1 MLVRSM
7 KYGLTTLSLHAEDCH
22 LLAEACER
30 ALENSAIG
38 VTEAD
43 VLHLEAMGAA
53 FRAAS
58 VAGEMQME
66 MPMGEVVAYG

>member
-1 MLVRSM
+1 M

-30 ALENSAIG
+30 SLENPAIDASEG
-38 VTEAD
+38 EM
-43 VLHLEAMGAA
+43 LHLEAMGAA

-58 VAGEMQME
+58 VAGKAQME